1 MSEIKDNAPFE
12 EIPFEASGITGAEDL
27 DNANAEPAIIEPT
40 DAYFNRRMAEL
51 AINPSKWTIDLYNPE
66 AEFPYPEVT
75 QEPIFSYDAKGN
87 IRILVY
93 TITGE
98 LITYLQMGDGK
109 MSHLNAKT
117 RKYYITR
124 LRDPKKNAKGEIAKY
139 LLPKGQGTYPFFSP
153 SLIQKFKDK
162 EKITTLVMTEGYFKA
177 AKGCMHNLDIVGLS
191 SITHMKD
198 PKTGA
203 LHGDIKKLIV
213 ACQVENVIWLQ
224 DGDCLDITSNDIEY
238 ADLYKRPHGFF
249 QTVNTF
255 RDLFSDY
262 DCKKYFAHVRM
273 EAIDSKPKGLDDML
287 VALKGSEHEVTAD
300 LLNLAKPPIFFYRT
314 DVSFGM
320 GALHKYFNLDSIDS
334 FFLFHVQR
342 RKELY
347 EKAFLY
353 HGTKYKYNQ
362 ETAKVEVVVPGEA
375 KNYFRVGD
383 QYHAFVEIPN
393 KYGDNERSF
402 HRRMKGTINDDHGKK
417 IFDHIPKYQ
426 AFCNVP
432 DHVNYQPVINGCFNV
447 YSPFEHEP
455 EPGEWKNIEAFIK
468 HIFGTADLKWTDNE
482 TKERLTINEYDLG
495 LDYIQLLYQKPF
507 QTLPIL
513 CLVSREN
520 EPGKSTFAKF
530 LKMIFTQ
537 NVAIVGNAEL
547 SNDFNAS
554 WAPKLIVACDE
565 AKIDKQ
571 VVIEKIK
578 MLSTAEKIFMNSK
591 GKDHV
596 EIDFFGKFI
605 FISNNEDNFIYASE
619 DDVRYWVRKIKRI
632 EQLDNQMMYKLKE
645 EIPAFLHYLNERKMV
660 TPSRTRA
667 WFPHE
672 LIKTDALLKV
682 IAKSQGTF
690 EKELRNKL
698 RNTFLDF
705 GVDTILMTQKDM
717 MDEWFKFKY
726 ETNYMESVIKDK
738 LKAETYHFYLLEGVR
753 YESIEV
759 MKEKL
764 GLHAT
769 DELISKAEKKFT
781 TKKYS
786 YPRWE
791 RRPNGEGKEE
801 MIQVWIHGTGRP
813 YRFKKTDFLTPEEIN
828 ALAIDPE
835 MARGME
841 IMGDQTQI
849 PLANTSIT
857 DDRPF

>member
-1 MSEIKDNAPFE
+1 
-12 EIPFEASGITGAEDL
+12 
-27 DNANAEPAIIEPT
+27 
-40 DAYFNRRMAEL
+40 
-51 AINPSKWTIDLYNPE
+51 
-66 AEFPYPEVT
+66 
-75 QEPIFSYDAKGN
+75 
-87 IRILVY
+87 
-93 TITGE
+93 
-98 LITYLQMGDGK
+98 
-109 MSHLNAKT
+109 
-117 RKYYITR
+117 
-124 LRDPKKNAKGEIAKY
+124 
-139 LLPKGQGTYPFFSP
+139 
-153 SLIQKFKDK
+153 
-162 EKITTLVMTEGYFKA
+162 
-177 AKGCMHNLDIVGLS
+177 
-191 SITHMKD
+191 
-198 PKTGA
+198 
-203 LHGDIKKLIV
+203 
-213 ACQVENVIWLQ
+213 
-224 DGDCLDITSNDIEY
+224 
-238 ADLYKRPHGFF
+238 
-249 QTVNTF
+249 
-255 RDLFSDY
+255 
-262 DCKKYFAHVRM
+262 
-273 EAIDSKPKGLDDML
+273 
-287 VALKGSEHEVTAD
+287 
-300 LLNLAKPPIFFYRT
+300 
-314 DVSFGM
+314 
-320 GALHKYFNLDSIDS
+320 
-334 FFLFHVQR
+334 
-342 RKELY
+342 
-347 EKAFLY
+347 
-353 HGTKYKYNQ
+353 
-362 ETAKVEVVVPGEA
+362 
-375 KNYFRVGD
+375 
-383 QYHAFVEIPN
+383 
-393 KYGDNERSF
+393 
-402 HRRMKGTINDDHGKK
+402 
-417 IFDHIPKYQ
+417 
-426 AFCNVP
+426 
-432 DHVNYQPVINGCFNV
+432 V

-520 EPGKSTFAKF
+520 ETGKSTFAKF

-857 DDRPF
+857 DDTPF